1 MSFIQE
7 NILLGLP
14 LILLPVIIHL
24 INRMRHK
31 PRKWAAMQFLF
42 AATRSSTSHSK
53 IKNWL
58 ILAMRILAV
67 LMLLLFLSRP
77 LVGGWMGWAFGGAPD
92 VIMLLVD
99 RSASMESRISGTNKS
114 RREYA
119 IEMVVDAAEKFE
131 DKSHIV
137 LLDSVT
143 RKPQDIATASSIL
156 ELPDTQPSDTA
167 ADIPAMLQS
176 ALDWLIDNQ
185 AGTAEIWIASD
196 LQTTNWMPND
206 SRWKTLIESFNSL
219 KQEVRIRLLAT
230 TQDSPMN
237 ASISVSEL
245 ARTQSNEIGEVR
257 LAVDI
262 KRTKINNDIE
272 PIKQTIN
279 GITTEIE
286 AKVNGQATRWRHRIE
301 VGDQSGGWGKLELSA
316 DGNPQDNI
324 TYYRYSDDH
333 PMEGLVITESK
344 LGSLWQAAASAA
356 SKSSRKTAK
365 LLTPNEFS
373 KSDLRDVTL
382 VIWHAPLPEGDAS
395 NALREFIN
403 EGGRLVFFPNGEANT
418 VRFVG
423 LGWGEKQAAEK
434 DPFKI
439 GRWDEDQGPLA
450 NTDEGLLLPLNQ
462 LTVQQRQQV
471 VGQAAVLAAFN
482 DGQVF
487 LARQTIGQGEVYFCS
502 TLPLLTWS
510 DLGDGLVLVP
520 MLQRLLSAGS
530 SRFQRNFMSETGR
543 VSAGDMQLE
552 WTSVETGL
560 RGNLQTEA
568 GVYQSADRWLVVN
581 RPANENN
588 FERLEDEL
596 VAALFSG
603 LTFRLFQ
610 AQRENTSLQSEIWD
624 KFLILMLI
632 ALLVEAWLIRPKL
645 NLESDKTTPGHL
657 PTNTAS

>member
-42 AATRSSTSHSK
+42 AATQSSTSHSK

-92 VIMLLVD
+92 IIMLLVD

-119 IEMVVDAAEKFE
+119 IEMIVNAAEKFE
-131 DKSHIV
+131 NKSQIV
-137 LLDSVT
+137 LIDSAT
-143 RKPQDIATASSIL
+143 RKPQNIANAASIL
-156 ELPDTQPSDTA
+156 ESPDTQPSDTA

-176 ALDWLIDNQ
+176 ALDWLVDNQ
-185 AGTAEIWIASD
+185 AGIAEIWIASD
-196 LQTTNWMPND
+196 LQATNWLPDD
-206 SRWKTLIESFNSL
+206 SRWESLMESFNSL
-219 KQEVRIRLLAT
+219 KQKVRIRMLAT

-237 ASISVSEL
+237 ASISVSQL
-245 ARTQSNEIGEVR
+245 ARIKSNEIGEVR

-262 KRTKINNDIE
+262 KRTKINNDTE

-279 GITTEIE
+279 GVTTEIE

-301 VGDQSGGWGKLELSA
+301 VDEQSGGWGKLELSP

-324 TYYRYSDDH
+324 TYYRYDDDFS
-333 PMEGLVITESK
+333 MEGLVISESK
-344 LGSLWQAAASAA
+344 LSPLWQAAASTVNISA
-356 SKSSRKTAK
+356 RKPAK
-365 LLTPNEFS
+365 ILAPNEFS
-373 KSDLRDVTL
+373 KSDLRDSTL
-382 VIWHAPLPEGDAS
+382 VIWHAPLPQGDTS
-395 NALREFIN
+395 IALREFIN
-403 EGGRLVFFPNGEANT
+403 EGGRLVFFPTGEATT

-423 LGWGEKQAAEK
+423 LGWGEKQTTEK

-462 LTVQQRQQV
+462 LTVKQRQKI
-471 VGQAAVLAAFN
+471 VGEAAILAAFN
-482 DGQVF
+482 DGQAF

-502 TLPLLTWS
+502 SLPLLTWS
-510 DLGDGLVLVP
+510 NLGDGMVIVP
-520 MLQRLLSAGS
+520 MIQRLLAAGS
-530 SRFQRNFMSETGR
+530 SRFQRNFIIETGR
-543 VSAGDMQLE
+543 ASAGDMQLE
-552 WTSVETGL
+552 WTSAETGQ

-568 GVYQSADRWLVVN
+568 GVYRSGDRWLVVN
-581 RPANENN
+581 RPENENE
-588 FERLEDEL
+588 FKRVEDEK
-596 VAALFSG
+596 VSALFSG

-610 AQRENTSLQSEIWD
+610 AQRDNTSLQSEIWD

-632 ALLVEAWLIRPKL
+632 ALLIEAWLICPKGSF
-645 NLESDKTTPGHL
+645 ESDKKTSGTL
-657 PTNTAS
+657 PNTVS

>member
-7 NILLGLP
+7 NILFGLP

-42 AATRSSTSHSK
+42 AATQSSTSHSK

-92 VIMLLVD
+92 IIMLLVD

-119 IEMVVDAAEKFE
+119 IEMIVNAAEKFE
-131 DKSHIV
+131 NKSQIV
-137 LLDSVT
+137 LIDSAT
-143 RKPQDIATASSIL
+143 RKPQNIANAASIL
-156 ELPDTQPSDTA
+156 ESPDTQPSDTA

-176 ALDWLIDNQ
+176 ALDWLVDNQ
-185 AGTAEIWIASD
+185 AGIAEIWIASD
-196 LQTTNWMPND
+196 LQATNWLPDD
-206 SRWKTLIESFNSL
+206 SRWESLMESFNSL
-219 KQEVRIRLLAT
+219 KQKVRIRMLAT

-237 ASISVSEL
+237 ASISVSQL
-245 ARTQSNEIGEVR
+245 ARIKSNEIGEVR

-262 KRTKINNDIE
+262 KRTKINNDTE

-279 GITTEIE
+279 GVTTEIE

-301 VGDQSGGWGKLELSA
+301 VDEQSGGWGKLELSP

-324 TYYRYSDDH
+324 TYYRYDDDFS
-333 PMEGLVITESK
+333 MEGLVISESK
-344 LGSLWQAAASAA
+344 LSPLWQAAASTVNISA
-356 SKSSRKTAK
+356 RKPAK
-365 LLTPNEFS
+365 ILAPNEFS
-373 KSDLRDVTL
+373 KSDLRDSTL
-382 VIWHAPLPEGDAS
+382 VIWHAPLPQGDTS
-395 NALREFIN
+395 IALREFIN
-403 EGGRLVFFPNGEANT
+403 EGGRLVFFPTGEAT
-418 VRFVG
+418 AVRFVG
-423 LGWGEKQAAEK
+423 LGWGEKQTTEK

-462 LTVQQRQQV
+462 LTVKQRQKI
-471 VGQAAVLAAFN
+471 VGEAAILAAFN
-482 DGQVF
+482 DGQAF

-502 TLPLLTWS
+502 SLPLLTWS
-510 DLGDGLVLVP
+510 NLGDGMVIVP
-520 MLQRLLSAGS
+520 MIQRLLAAGS
-530 SRFQRNFMSETGR
+530 SRFQRNFIIETGR
-543 VSAGDMQLE
+543 ASAGDMQLE
-552 WTSVETGL
+552 WTSAETGQ

-568 GVYQSADRWLVVN
+568 GVYRSGDRWLVVN
-581 RPANENN
+581 RPENENE
-588 FERLEDEL
+588 FKRVEDEK
-596 VAALFSG
+596 VSALFSG

-610 AQRENTSLQSEIWD
+610 AQRDNTSLQSEIWD

-632 ALLVEAWLIRPKL
+632 ALLIEAWLICPKGSF
-645 NLESDKTTPGHL
+645 ESDKKTSGTL
-657 PTNTAS
+657 PNTVS

>member
-7 NILLGLP
+7 NILFGLP

-42 AATRSSTSHSK
+42 AATQSSTSHSK

-92 VIMLLVD
+92 IIMLLVD

-119 IEMVVDAAEKFE
+119 IEMIVNAAEKFE
-131 DKSHIV
+131 NKSQIV
-137 LLDSVT
+137 LIDSAT
-143 RKPQDIATASSIL
+143 RKPQNIANAASIL
-156 ELPDTQPSDTA
+156 ESPDTQPSDTA

-176 ALDWLIDNQ
+176 ALDWLVDNQ
-185 AGTAEIWIASD
+185 AGIAEIWIASD
-196 LQTTNWMPND
+196 LQATNWLPDD
-206 SRWKTLIESFNSL
+206 SRWESLMESFNSL
-219 KQEVRIRLLAT
+219 KQKVRIRMLAT

-237 ASISVSEL
+237 ASISVSQL
-245 ARTQSNEIGEVR
+245 ARIKSNEIGEVR

-262 KRTKINNDIE
+262 KRTKINNDTE

-279 GITTEIE
+279 GVTTEIE

-301 VGDQSGGWGKLELSA
+301 VDEQSGGWGKLELSP

-324 TYYRYSDDH
+324 TYYRYDDDFS
-333 PMEGLVITESK
+333 MEGLVISESK
-344 LGSLWQAAASAA
+344 LSPLWQAAASTVNISA
-356 SKSSRKTAK
+356 RKPAK
-365 LLTPNEFS
+365 ILAPNEFS
-373 KSDLRDVTL
+373 KSDLRDSTL
-382 VIWHAPLPEGDAS
+382 VIWHAPLPQGDTS
-395 NALREFIN
+395 IALREFIN
-403 EGGRLVFFPNGEANT
+403 EGGRLVFFPTGEATT

-423 LGWGEKQAAEK
+423 LGWGEKQTTEK

-462 LTVQQRQQV
+462 LTVKQRQKI
-471 VGQAAVLAAFN
+471 VGEAAILAAFN
-482 DGQVF
+482 DGQAF

-502 TLPLLTWS
+502 SLPLLTWS
-510 DLGDGLVLVP
+510 NLGDGMVIVP
-520 MLQRLLSAGS
+520 MIQRLLAAGS
-530 SRFQRNFMSETGR
+530 SRFQRNFIIETGR
-543 VSAGDMQLE
+543 ASAGDMQLE
-552 WTSVETGL
+552 WTSAETGQ

-568 GVYQSADRWLVVN
+568 GVYRSGDRWLVVN
-581 RPANENN
+581 RPENENE
-588 FERLEDEL
+588 FKRVEDEK
-596 VAALFSG
+596 VSALFSG

-610 AQRENTSLQSEIWD
+610 AQRDNTSLQSEIWD

-632 ALLVEAWLIRPKL
+632 ALLIEAWLICPKGSF
-645 NLESDKTTPGHL
+645 ESDKKTSGTL
-657 PTNTAS
+657 PNTVS

>member
-7 NILLGLP
+7 NILFGLP

-42 AATRSSTSHSK
+42 AATQSSTSHSK

-92 VIMLLVD
+92 IIMLLVD

-119 IEMVVDAAEKFE
+119 IEMIVNAAEKFE
-131 DKSHIV
+131 NKSQIV
-137 LLDSVT
+137 LIDSAT
-143 RKPQDIATASSIL
+143 RKPQNIANAASIL

-176 ALDWLIDNQ
+176 ALDWLVDNQ
-185 AGTAEIWIASD
+185 AGIAEIWIASD
-196 LQTTNWMPND
+196 LQATNWLPDD
-206 SRWKTLIESFNSL
+206 SRWESLMESFNSL
-219 KQEVRIRLLAT
+219 KQKVRIRMLAT

-237 ASISVSEL
+237 ASISVSQL
-245 ARTQSNEIGEVR
+245 ARIKSNEIGEVR

-262 KRTKINNDIE
+262 KRTKINNDTE

-279 GITTEIE
+279 GVTTEIE

-301 VGDQSGGWGKLELSA
+301 VDEQSGGWGKLELSP

-324 TYYRYSDDH
+324 TYYRYDDDFS
-333 PMEGLVITESK
+333 MEGLVISESK
-344 LGSLWQAAASAA
+344 LSPLWQAAASTVNISA
-356 SKSSRKTAK
+356 RKPAK
-365 LLTPNEFS
+365 ILAPNEFS
-373 KSDLRDVTL
+373 KSDLRDSTL
-382 VIWHAPLPEGDAS
+382 VIWHAPLPQSDTS
-395 NALREFIN
+395 IALREFIN
-403 EGGRLVFFPNGEANT
+403 EGGRLVFFPTGEATT

-423 LGWGEKQAAEK
+423 LGWGEKQTTEK

-462 LTVQQRQQV
+462 LTVKQRQKI
-471 VGQAAVLAAFN
+471 VGEAAILAAFN
-482 DGQVF
+482 DGQAF

-502 TLPLLTWS
+502 SLPLLTWS
-510 DLGDGLVLVP
+510 NLGDGMVIVP
-520 MLQRLLSAGS
+520 MIQRLLAAGS
-530 SRFQRNFMSETGR
+530 SRFQRNFIIETGR
-543 VSAGDMQLE
+543 ASAGDMQLE
-552 WTSVETGL
+552 WTSAETGQ

-568 GVYQSADRWLVVN
+568 GVYRSGDRWLVVN
-581 RPANENN
+581 RPENENE
-588 FERLEDEL
+588 FKRVEDEK
-596 VAALFSG
+596 VSALFSG

-610 AQRENTSLQSEIWD
+610 AQRDNTSLQSEIWD

-632 ALLVEAWLIRPKL
+632 ALLIEAWLICPKGSF
-645 NLESDKTTPGHL
+645 ESDKKTSGTL
-657 PTNTAS
+657 PNTVS

>member
-42 AATRSSTSHSK
+42 AATQSSTSHSK

-92 VIMLLVD
+92 IIMLLVD

-119 IEMVVDAAEKFE
+119 IEMIVNAAEKFE
-131 DKSHIV
+131 NKSQIV
-137 LLDSVT
+137 LIDSAT
-143 RKPQDIATASSIL
+143 RKPQNIANAASIL

-176 ALDWLIDNQ
+176 ALDWLVDNQ
-185 AGTAEIWIASD
+185 AGIAEIWIASD
-196 LQTTNWMPND
+196 LQATNWLPDD
-206 SRWKTLIESFNSL
+206 SRWESLMESFNSL
-219 KQEVRIRLLAT
+219 KQKVRIRMLAT

-237 ASISVSEL
+237 ASISVSQL
-245 ARTQSNEIGEVR
+245 ARIKSNEIGEVR

-262 KRTKINNDIE
+262 KRTKINNDTE

-279 GITTEIE
+279 GVTTEIE

-301 VGDQSGGWGKLELSA
+301 VDEQSGGWGKLELSP

-324 TYYRYSDDH
+324 TYYRYDDDFS
-333 PMEGLVITESK
+333 MEGLVISESK
-344 LGSLWQAAASAA
+344 LSPLWQAAASTVNISA
-356 SKSSRKTAK
+356 RKPAK
-365 LLTPNEFS
+365 ILAPNEFS
-373 KSDLRDVTL
+373 KSDLRDSTL
-382 VIWHAPLPEGDAS
+382 VIWHAPLPQGDTS
-395 NALREFIN
+395 IALREFIN
-403 EGGRLVFFPNGEANT
+403 EGGRLVFFPTGEATT

-423 LGWGEKQAAEK
+423 LGWGEKQTTEK

-462 LTVQQRQQV
+462 LTVKQRQKI
-471 VGQAAVLAAFN
+471 VGEAAILAAFN
-482 DGQVF
+482 DGQAF

-502 TLPLLTWS
+502 SLPLLTWS
-510 DLGDGLVLVP
+510 NLGDGMVIVP
-520 MLQRLLSAGS
+520 MIQRLLAAGS
-530 SRFQRNFMSETGR
+530 SRFQRNFIIETGR
-543 VSAGDMQLE
+543 ASAGDMQLE
-552 WTSVETGL
+552 WTSAETGQ

-568 GVYQSADRWLVVN
+568 GVYRSGDRWLVVN
-581 RPANENN
+581 RPENENE
-588 FERLEDEL
+588 FKRVEDEK
-596 VAALFSG
+596 VSALFSG

-610 AQRENTSLQSEIWD
+610 AQRDNTSLQSEIWD

-632 ALLVEAWLIRPKL
+632 ALLIEAWLICPKGSF
-645 NLESDKTTPGHL
+645 ESDKKTSGTL
-657 PTNTAS
+657 PNTVS

>member
-7 NILLGLP
+7 NILFGLP

-42 AATRSSTSHSK
+42 AATQSSTSHSK

-92 VIMLLVD
+92 IIMLLVD

-119 IEMVVDAAEKFE
+119 IEMIVNAAEKFE
-131 DKSHIV
+131 NKSQIV
-137 LLDSVT
+137 LIDSAT
-143 RKPQDIATASSIL
+143 RKPQNIANAASIL

-176 ALDWLIDNQ
+176 ALDWLVDNQ
-185 AGTAEIWIASD
+185 AGIAEIWIASD
-196 LQTTNWMPND
+196 LQATNWLPDD
-206 SRWKTLIESFNSL
+206 SRWEPLMESFNSL
-219 KQEVRIRLLAT
+219 KQKVRIRMLAT

-237 ASISVSEL
+237 ASISVSQL
-245 ARTQSNEIGEVR
+245 ARIKSNEIGEVR

-262 KRTKINNDIE
+262 KRTKINNDTE

-279 GITTEIE
+279 GVTTEIE

-301 VGDQSGGWGKLELSA
+301 VDEQSGGWGKLELSP

-324 TYYRYSDDH
+324 TYYRYDDDFS
-333 PMEGLVITESK
+333 MEGLVISESK
-344 LGSLWQAAASAA
+344 LSPLWQAAASTVNISA
-356 SKSSRKTAK
+356 RKPAK
-365 LLTPNEFS
+365 ILAPNEFS
-373 KSDLRDVTL
+373 KSDLRDSTL
-382 VIWHAPLPEGDAS
+382 VIWHAPLPQGDTS
-395 NALREFIN
+395 IALREFIN
-403 EGGRLVFFPNGEANT
+403 EGGRLVFFPTGEATT

-423 LGWGEKQAAEK
+423 LGWGEKQTTEK

-462 LTVQQRQQV
+462 LTVKQRQKI
-471 VGQAAVLAAFN
+471 VGEAAILAAFN
-482 DGQVF
+482 DGQAF

-502 TLPLLTWS
+502 SLPLLTWS
-510 DLGDGLVLVP
+510 NLGDGMVIVP
-520 MLQRLLSAGS
+520 MIQRLLAAGS
-530 SRFQRNFMSETGR
+530 SRFQRNFIIETGR
-543 VSAGDMQLE
+543 ASAGDMQLE
-552 WTSVETGL
+552 WTSAETGQ

-568 GVYQSADRWLVVN
+568 GVYRSGDRWLVVN
-581 RPANENN
+581 RPENENE
-588 FERLEDEL
+588 FKRVEDEK
-596 VAALFSG
+596 VSALFSG

-610 AQRENTSLQSEIWD
+610 AQRDNTSLQSEIWD

-632 ALLVEAWLIRPKL
+632 ALLIEAWLICPKGSFK
-645 NLESDKTTPGHL
+645 SDKKTSGTL
-657 PTNTAS
+657 PNTVS

>member
-7 NILLGLP
+7 NILFGLP

-42 AATRSSTSHSK
+42 AATQSSTSHSK

-77 LVGGWMGWAFGGAPD
+77 LVGGWMGWAFGRAPD
-92 VIMLLVD
+92 IIMLLVD

-119 IEMVVDAAEKFE
+119 IEMIVNAAEKFE
-131 DKSHIV
+131 NKSQIV
-137 LLDSVT
+137 LIDSAT
-143 RKPQDIATASSIL
+143 RKPQNIANAASIL

-176 ALDWLIDNQ
+176 ALDWLVDNQ
-185 AGTAEIWIASD
+185 AGIAEIWIASD
-196 LQTTNWMPND
+196 LQATNWLPDD
-206 SRWKTLIESFNSL
+206 SRWESLMESFNSL
-219 KQEVRIRLLAT
+219 KQKVRIRMLAT

-237 ASISVSEL
+237 ASISVSQL
-245 ARTQSNEIGEVR
+245 ARIKSNEIGEVR

-262 KRTKINNDIE
+262 KRTKINNDTE

-279 GITTEIE
+279 GVTTEIE

-301 VGDQSGGWGKLELSA
+301 VDEQSGGWGKLELSP

-324 TYYRYSDDH
+324 TYYRYDDDFS
-333 PMEGLVITESK
+333 MEGLVISESK
-344 LGSLWQAAASAA
+344 LSPLWQAAASTVNISA
-356 SKSSRKTAK
+356 RKPAK
-365 LLTPNEFS
+365 ILAPNEFS
-373 KSDLRDVTL
+373 KSDLRDSTL
-382 VIWHAPLPEGDAS
+382 VIWHAPLPQGDTS
-395 NALREFIN
+395 IALREFIN
-403 EGGRLVFFPNGEANT
+403 EGGRLVFFPTGEATT

-423 LGWGEKQAAEK
+423 LGWGEKQTTEK

-462 LTVQQRQQV
+462 LTVKQRQKI
-471 VGQAAVLAAFN
+471 VGEAAILAAFN
-482 DGQVF
+482 DGQAF

-502 TLPLLTWS
+502 SLPLLTWS
-510 DLGDGLVLVP
+510 NLGDGMVIVP
-520 MLQRLLSAGS
+520 MIQRLLAAGS
-530 SRFQRNFMSETGR
+530 SRFQRNFIIETGR
-543 VSAGDMQLE
+543 ASAGDMQLE
-552 WTSVETGL
+552 WTSAETGQ

-568 GVYQSADRWLVVN
+568 GVYRSGDRWLVVN
-581 RPANENN
+581 RPETENE
-588 FERLEDEL
+588 FKRVEDEK
-596 VAALFSG
+596 VSALFSG

-610 AQRENTSLQSEIWD
+610 AQRDNTSLQSEIWD

-632 ALLVEAWLIRPKL
+632 ALLIEAWLICPKGSF
-645 NLESDKTTPGHL
+645 ESDKKTSGTL
-657 PTNTAS
+657 PNTVS

>member
-7 NILLGLP
+7 NILFGLP

-42 AATRSSTSHSK
+42 AATQSSTSHSK

-92 VIMLLVD
+92 IIMLLVD

-119 IEMVVDAAEKFE
+119 IEMIVNAAEKFE
-131 DKSHIV
+131 NKSQIV
-137 LLDSVT
+137 LIDSAT
-143 RKPQDIATASSIL
+143 RKPQNIANAASIL

-176 ALDWLIDNQ
+176 ALDWLVDNQ
-185 AGTAEIWIASD
+185 AGIAEIWIASD
-196 LQTTNWMPND
+196 LQASNWLPDD
-206 SRWKTLIESFNSL
+206 SRWESLMESFNSL
-219 KQEVRIRLLAT
+219 KQKVRIRMLAT

-237 ASISVSEL
+237 ASISVSQL
-245 ARTQSNEIGEVR
+245 ARIKSNEIGEVR

-262 KRTKINNDIE
+262 KRTKINNDTE

-279 GITTEIE
+279 GVTTEIE

-301 VGDQSGGWGKLELSA
+301 VDEQSGGWGKLELSP

-324 TYYRYSDDH
+324 TYYRYDDDFS
-333 PMEGLVITESK
+333 MEGLVISESK
-344 LGSLWQAAASAA
+344 LSPLWQAAASTVNISA
-356 SKSSRKTAK
+356 RKPAK
-365 LLTPNEFS
+365 ILAPNEFS
-373 KSDLRDVTL
+373 KSDLRDSTL
-382 VIWHAPLPEGDAS
+382 VIWHAPLPQGDTS
-395 NALREFIN
+395 IALREFIN
-403 EGGRLVFFPNGEANT
+403 EGGRLVFFPTGEATT

-423 LGWGEKQAAEK
+423 LGWGEKQTTEK

-462 LTVQQRQQV
+462 LTVKQRQKI
-471 VGQAAVLAAFN
+471 VGEAAILAAFN
-482 DGQVF
+482 DGQAF

-502 TLPLLTWS
+502 SLPLLTWS
-510 DLGDGLVLVP
+510 NLGDGMVIVP
-520 MLQRLLSAGS
+520 MIQRLLAAGS
-530 SRFQRNFMSETGR
+530 SRFQRNFIIETGR
-543 VSAGDMQLE
+543 ASAGDMQLE
-552 WTSVETGL
+552 WTSAETGQ

-568 GVYQSADRWLVVN
+568 GVYRSGDRWLVVN
-581 RPANENN
+581 RPENENE
-588 FERLEDEL
+588 FKRVEDEK
-596 VAALFSG
+596 VSALFSG

-610 AQRENTSLQSEIWD
+610 AQRDNTSLQSEIWD

-632 ALLVEAWLIRPKL
+632 ALLIEAWLICPKGSF
-645 NLESDKTTPGHL
+645 ESDKKTSGTL
-657 PTNTAS
+657 PNTVS

>member
-42 AATRSSTSHSK
+42 AATQSSTSHSK

-92 VIMLLVD
+92 IIMLLVD

-119 IEMVVDAAEKFE
+119 IEMIVNAAEKFE
-131 DKSHIV
+131 NKSQIV
-137 LLDSVT
+137 LIDSAT
-143 RKPQDIATASSIL
+143 RKPQNIANAASIL

-176 ALDWLIDNQ
+176 ALDWLVDNQ
-185 AGTAEIWIASD
+185 AGIAEIWIASD
-196 LQTTNWMPND
+196 LQATNWLPDD
-206 SRWKTLIESFNSL
+206 SRWESLMESFNSL
-219 KQEVRIRLLAT
+219 KQKVRIRMLAT

-237 ASISVSEL
+237 ASISVSQL
-245 ARTQSNEIGEVR
+245 ARIKSNEIGEVR

-262 KRTKINNDIE
+262 KRTKINNDTE

-279 GITTEIE
+279 GVTTEIE

-301 VGDQSGGWGKLELSA
+301 VDEQSGGWGKLELSP

-324 TYYRYSDDH
+324 TYYRYDDDFS
-333 PMEGLVITESK
+333 MEGLVISESK
-344 LGSLWQAAASAA
+344 LSPLWQAAASTVNISA
-356 SKSSRKTAK
+356 RKPAK
-365 LLTPNEFS
+365 ILAPNEFS
-373 KSDLRDVTL
+373 KSDLRDSTL
-382 VIWHAPLPEGDAS
+382 VIWHAPLPQGDTS
-395 NALREFIN
+395 IALREFIN
-403 EGGRLVFFPNGEANT
+403 EGGRLVFFPTGEATT

-423 LGWGEKQAAEK
+423 LGWGEKQTTEK

-462 LTVQQRQQV
+462 LTVKQRQKI
-471 VGQAAVLAAFN
+471 VGEAAILAAFN
-482 DGQVF
+482 DGQAF

-502 TLPLLTWS
+502 SLPLLTWS
-510 DLGDGLVLVP
+510 NLGDGMVIVP
-520 MLQRLLSAGS
+520 MIQRLLAAGS
-530 SRFQRNFMSETGR
+530 SRFQRNFIIETGR
-543 VSAGDMQLE
+543 ASAGDMQLE
-552 WTSVETGL
+552 WTSAETGQ

-568 GVYQSADRWLVVN
+568 GVYRSGDRWLVVN
-581 RPANENN
+581 RPEKENE
-588 FERLEDEL
+588 FKRVEDEK
-596 VAALFSG
+596 VSALFSG

-610 AQRENTSLQSEIWD
+610 AQRDNTSLQSEIWD

-632 ALLVEAWLIRPKL
+632 ALLIEAWLICPKGSF
-645 NLESDKTTPGHL
+645 ESDKKTSGTL
-657 PTNTAS
+657 PNTVS

>member
-7 NILLGLP
+7 NILFGLP

-42 AATRSSTSHSK
+42 AATQSSTSHSK

-92 VIMLLVD
+92 IIMLLVD

-119 IEMVVDAAEKFE
+119 IEMIVNAAEKFE
-131 DKSHIV
+131 NKSKIV
-137 LLDSVT
+137 LIDSAT
-143 RKPQDIATASSIL
+143 RKPQNIANAASIL

-176 ALDWLIDNQ
+176 ALDWLVDNQ
-185 AGTAEIWIASD
+185 AGIAEIWIASD
-196 LQTTNWMPND
+196 LQATNWLPDD
-206 SRWKTLIESFNSL
+206 SRWESLMESFNSL
-219 KQEVRIRLLAT
+219 KQKVRIRMLAT

-237 ASISVSEL
+237 ASISVSQL
-245 ARTQSNEIGEVR
+245 ARIKSNEIGEVR

-262 KRTKINNDIE
+262 KRTKINNDTE

-279 GITTEIE
+279 GVTTEIE

-301 VGDQSGGWGKLELSA
+301 VDEQSGGWGKLELSP

-324 TYYRYSDDH
+324 TYYRYDDDFS
-333 PMEGLVITESK
+333 MEGLVISESK
-344 LGSLWQAAASAA
+344 LSPLWQAAASTVNISA
-356 SKSSRKTAK
+356 RKPAK
-365 LLTPNEFS
+365 ILAPNEFS
-373 KSDLRDVTL
+373 KSDLRDSTL
-382 VIWHAPLPEGDAS
+382 VIWHAPLPQGDTS
-395 NALREFIN
+395 IALREFVN
-403 EGGRLVFFPNGEANT
+403 EGGRLVFFPTGEATT

-423 LGWGEKQAAEK
+423 LGWGEKQTTEK

-462 LTVQQRQQV
+462 LTVKQRQKI
-471 VGQAAVLAAFN
+471 VGEAAILAAFN
-482 DGQVF
+482 DGQAF

-502 TLPLLTWS
+502 SLPLLTWS
-510 DLGDGLVLVP
+510 NLGDGMVIVP
-520 MLQRLLSAGS
+520 IIQRLLAAGS
-530 SRFQRNFMSETGR
+530 TRFQRNFIIETGR
-543 VSAGDMQLE
+543 ASAGDMQLE
-552 WTSVETGL
+552 WTSAETGQ

-568 GVYQSADRWLVVN
+568 GVYRSGDRWLVVN
-581 RPANENN
+581 RPENENE
-588 FERLEDEL
+588 FKRVEDEK
-596 VAALFSG
+596 VSALFSG

-610 AQRENTSLQSEIWD
+610 AQRDNTSLQSEIWD

-632 ALLVEAWLIRPKL
+632 ALLIEAWLICPKGSF
-645 NLESDKTTPGHL
+645 ESDKKTSGTL
-657 PTNTAS
+657 PNTVS

>member
-7 NILLGLP
+7 NILFGLP

-42 AATRSSTSHSK
+42 AATQSSTSHSK

-92 VIMLLVD
+92 IIMLLVD

-119 IEMVVDAAEKFE
+119 IEMIVNAAEKFE
-131 DKSHIV
+131 NKSQIV
-137 LLDSVT
+137 LIDSAT
-143 RKPQDIATASSIL
+143 RKPQNIANAASIL

-176 ALDWLIDNQ
+176 ALDWLVDNQ
-185 AGTAEIWIASD
+185 AGIAEIWIASD
-196 LQTTNWMPND
+196 LQATNWLPDD
-206 SRWKTLIESFNSL
+206 SRWESLMESFNSL
-219 KQEVRIRLLAT
+219 KQKVRIRMLAT

-237 ASISVSEL
+237 ASISVSQL
-245 ARTQSNEIGEVR
+245 ARIKSNEIGEVR

-262 KRTKINNDIE
+262 KRTKINNDTE

-279 GITTEIE
+279 GVTTEIE

-301 VGDQSGGWGKLELSA
+301 VDEQSGGWGKLELSP

-324 TYYRYSDDH
+324 TYYRYDDDFS
-333 PMEGLVITESK
+333 MEGLVISESK
-344 LGSLWQAAASAA
+344 LSPLWQAAASTVNISA
-356 SKSSRKTAK
+356 RKPAK
-365 LLTPNEFS
+365 ILAPNEFS
-373 KSDLRDVTL
+373 KSDLRDSTL
-382 VIWHAPLPEGDAS
+382 VIWHAPLPQGDTS
-395 NALREFIN
+395 IALREFIN
-403 EGGRLVFFPNGEANT
+403 EGGRLVFFPTGEATT

-423 LGWGEKQAAEK
+423 LGWGEKQATEK

-462 LTVQQRQQV
+462 LTVKQRQKI
-471 VGQAAVLAAFN
+471 VGEAAILAAFN
-482 DGQVF
+482 DGQAF

-502 TLPLLTWS
+502 SLPLLTWS
-510 DLGDGLVLVP
+510 NLGDGMVIVP
-520 MLQRLLSAGS
+520 MIQRLLAAGS
-530 SRFQRNFMSETGR
+530 SRFQRNFIIETGR
-543 VSAGDMQLE
+543 ASAGDMQLE
-552 WTSVETGL
+552 WTSAETGQ

-568 GVYQSADRWLVVN
+568 GVYRSGDRWLVVN
-581 RPANENN
+581 RPENENE
-588 FERLEDEL
+588 FKRVEDEK
-596 VAALFSG
+596 VSALFSG

-610 AQRENTSLQSEIWD
+610 AQRDNTSLQSEIWD

-632 ALLVEAWLIRPKL
+632 ALLIEAWLICPKGSF
-645 NLESDKTTPGHL
+645 ESDKKTSGTL
-657 PTNTAS
+657 PNTVS

>member
-7 NILLGLP
+7 NILFGLP

-42 AATRSSTSHSK
+42 AATQSSTSHSK

-92 VIMLLVD
+92 IIMLLVD

-119 IEMVVDAAEKFE
+119 IEMIVNAAEKFE
-131 DKSHIV
+131 NKSQIV
-137 LLDSVT
+137 LIDSAT
-143 RKPQDIATASSIL
+143 RKPQNIANAASIL

-176 ALDWLIDNQ
+176 ALDWLVDNQ
-185 AGTAEIWIASD
+185 AGIAEIWIASD
-196 LQTTNWMPND
+196 LQATNWLPDD
-206 SRWKTLIESFNSL
+206 SRWESLMESFNSL
-219 KQEVRIRLLAT
+219 KQKVRIRMLAT

-237 ASISVSEL
+237 ASISVSQL
-245 ARTQSNEIGEVR
+245 ARIKSNEIGEVR

-262 KRTKINNDIE
+262 KRTKINNDTE

-279 GITTEIE
+279 GVTTEIE

-301 VGDQSGGWGKLELSA
+301 VDEQSGGWGKLELSP

-324 TYYRYSDDH
+324 TYYRYDDDFS
-333 PMEGLVITESK
+333 MEGLVISESK
-344 LGSLWQAAASAA
+344 LSPLWQAAASTVNISA
-356 SKSSRKTAK
+356 RKPGK
-365 LLTPNEFS
+365 ILTPNEFS
-373 KSDLRDVTL
+373 KSDLRDSTL
-382 VIWHAPLPEGDAS
+382 VIWHAPLPQGDTS
-395 NALREFIN
+395 IALREFIN
-403 EGGRLVFFPNGEANT
+403 EGGRLVFFPTGEAT
-418 VRFVG
+418 AVRFVG
-423 LGWGEKQAAEK
+423 LGWGEKQTTEK

-462 LTVQQRQQV
+462 LTVKQRQKI
-471 VGQAAVLAAFN
+471 VGEAAILAAFN
-482 DGQVF
+482 DGQAF

-502 TLPLLTWS
+502 ILPLLTWS
-510 DLGDGLVLVP
+510 NLGDGMVIVP
-520 MLQRLLSAGS
+520 MIQRLLAAGS
-530 SRFQRNFMSETGR
+530 SRFQRNFIIETGR
-543 VSAGDMQLE
+543 ASAGDMQLE
-552 WTSVETGL
+552 WTSAETGQ

-568 GVYQSADRWLVVN
+568 GVYRSGDRWLVVN
-581 RPANENN
+581 RPENENE
-588 FERLEDEL
+588 FKRVEDEK
-596 VAALFSG
+596 VSALFSG

-610 AQRENTSLQSEIWD
+610 AQRDNTSLQSEIWD

-632 ALLVEAWLIRPKL
+632 ALLIEAWLICPKGSFK
-645 NLESDKTTPGHL
+645 SDKKTSGTL
-657 PTNTAS
+657 PNTVS

>member
-7 NILLGLP
+7 NILFGLP

-42 AATRSSTSHSK
+42 AATQSSTSHSK

-92 VIMLLVD
+92 IIMLLID

-119 IEMVVDAAEKFE
+119 IEMIVNAAEKFE
-131 DKSHIV
+131 NKSQIV
-137 LLDSVT
+137 LIDSAT
-143 RKPQDIATASSIL
+143 RKPQNIANAASIL
-156 ELPDTQPSDTA
+156 ESPDTQPSDTA

-176 ALDWLIDNQ
+176 ALDWLVDNQ
-185 AGTAEIWIASD
+185 AGIAEIWIASD
-196 LQTTNWMPND
+196 LQATNWLPDD
-206 SRWKTLIESFNSL
+206 SRWESLMESFNSL
-219 KQEVRIRLLAT
+219 KQKVRIRMLAT

-237 ASISVSEL
+237 ASISVSQL
-245 ARTQSNEIGEVR
+245 ARIKSNEIGEVR

-262 KRTKINNDIE
+262 KRTKINNDTE

-279 GITTEIE
+279 GVTTEIE

-301 VGDQSGGWGKLELSA
+301 VDEQSGGWGKLELSP

-324 TYYRYSDDH
+324 TYYRYDDDFS
-333 PMEGLVITESK
+333 MEGLVISESK
-344 LGSLWQAAASAA
+344 LSPLWQAAASTVNISA
-356 SKSSRKTAK
+356 RKPAK
-365 LLTPNEFS
+365 ILAPNEFS
-373 KSDLRDVTL
+373 KSDLRDSTL
-382 VIWHAPLPEGDAS
+382 VIWHAPLPQGDTS
-395 NALREFIN
+395 IALREFIN
-403 EGGRLVFFPNGEANT
+403 EGGRLVFFPTGEATT

-423 LGWGEKQAAEK
+423 LGWGEKQTTEK

-462 LTVQQRQQV
+462 LTVKQRQKI
-471 VGQAAVLAAFN
+471 VGEAAILAAFN
-482 DGQVF
+482 DGQAF

-502 TLPLLTWS
+502 SLPLLTWS
-510 DLGDGLVLVP
+510 NLGDGMVIVP
-520 MLQRLLSAGS
+520 MIQRLLAAGS
-530 SRFQRNFMSETGR
+530 TRFQRNFIIETGR
-543 VSAGDMQLE
+543 ASAGDMQLE
-552 WTSVETGL
+552 WTSAETGQ

-568 GVYQSADRWLVVN
+568 GVYRSGDRWLVVN
-581 RPANENN
+581 RPENENE
-588 FERLEDEL
+588 FKRVEDEK
-596 VAALFSG
+596 VSALFSG

-610 AQRENTSLQSEIWD
+610 AQRDNTSLQSEIWD

-632 ALLVEAWLIRPKL
+632 ALLIEAWLICPKGSF
-645 NLESDKTTPGHL
+645 ESDKKTSGTL
-657 PTNTAS
+657 PNTVS

>member
-7 NILLGLP
+7 NILFGLP

-42 AATRSSTSHSK
+42 AATQSSTSHSK

-92 VIMLLVD
+92 IIMLLID

-119 IEMVVDAAEKFE
+119 IEMIVNAAEKFE
-131 DKSHIV
+131 NKSQIV
-137 LLDSVT
+137 LIDSAT
-143 RKPQDIATASSIL
+143 RKPQNIANAASIL
-156 ELPDTQPSDTA
+156 ESPDTQPSDTA

-176 ALDWLIDNQ
+176 TLDWLVDNQ
-185 AGTAEIWIASD
+185 AGIAEIWIASD
-196 LQTTNWMPND
+196 LQATNWLPDD
-206 SRWKTLIESFNSL
+206 SRWESLMESFNSL
-219 KQEVRIRLLAT
+219 KQKVRIRMLAT

-237 ASISVSEL
+237 ASISVSQL
-245 ARTQSNEIGEVR
+245 ARIKSNEIGEVR
-257 LAVDI
+257 LAIDI
-262 KRTKINNDIE
+262 KRTKINNDTE

-279 GITTEIE
+279 GVTTEIE

-301 VGDQSGGWGKLELSA
+301 VDEQSGGWGKLELSP

-324 TYYRYSDDH
+324 TYYRYDDDFS
-333 PMEGLVITESK
+333 MEGLVISESK
-344 LGSLWQAAASAA
+344 LSPLWQAAASTVNISA
-356 SKSSRKTAK
+356 RKPAK
-365 LLTPNEFS
+365 ILAPNEFS
-373 KSDLRDVTL
+373 KSDLRDSTL
-382 VIWHAPLPEGDAS
+382 VIWHAPLPQGDTS
-395 NALREFIN
+395 IALREFIN
-403 EGGRLVFFPNGEANT
+403 EGGRLVFFPTGEATT

-423 LGWGEKQAAEK
+423 LGWGEKQTTEK

-462 LTVQQRQQV
+462 LTVKQRQKI
-471 VGQAAVLAAFN
+471 VGEAAILAAFN
-482 DGQVF
+482 DGQAF

-502 TLPLLTWS
+502 SLPLLTWS
-510 DLGDGLVLVP
+510 NLGDGMVIVP
-520 MLQRLLSAGS
+520 MIQRLLAAGS
-530 SRFQRNFMSETGR
+530 SRFQRNFIIETGR
-543 VSAGDMQLE
+543 ASAGDMQLE
-552 WTSVETGL
+552 WTSAETGQ

-568 GVYQSADRWLVVN
+568 GVYRSGDRWLVVN
-581 RPANENN
+581 RPENENE
-588 FERLEDEL
+588 FKRVEDEK
-596 VAALFSG
+596 VSALFSG

-610 AQRENTSLQSEIWD
+610 AQRDNTSLQSEIWD

-632 ALLVEAWLIRPKL
+632 ALLIEAWLICPKGSF
-645 NLESDKTTPGHL
+645 ESDKKTSGTL
-657 PTNTAS
+657 PNTVS

>member
-7 NILLGLP
+7 NILFGLP

-42 AATRSSTSHSK
+42 AATQSSTSHSK

-92 VIMLLVD
+92 IIMLLVD

-119 IEMVVDAAEKFE
+119 IEMIVNAAEKFE
-131 DKSHIV
+131 NKSQIV
-137 LLDSVT
+137 LIDSAT
-143 RKPQDIATASSIL
+143 RKPQNIANAASIL

-176 ALDWLIDNQ
+176 ALDWLVDNQ
-185 AGTAEIWIASD
+185 AGIAEIWIASD
-196 LQTTNWMPND
+196 LQATNWLPDD
-206 SRWKTLIESFNSL
+206 SRWESLMESFNSL
-219 KQEVRIRLLAT
+219 KQKVRIRMLAT

-237 ASISVSEL
+237 ASISVSQL
-245 ARTQSNEIGEVR
+245 ARIKSNEIGEVR

-262 KRTKINNDIE
+262 KRTKINNDTE

-279 GITTEIE
+279 GVTTEIE

-301 VGDQSGGWGKLELSA
+301 VDEQSGGWGKLELSP

-324 TYYRYSDDH
+324 TYYRYDDDFS
-333 PMEGLVITESK
+333 MEGLVISESK
-344 LGSLWQAAASAA
+344 LSPLWQAAASTVNISA
-356 SKSSRKTAK
+356 RKPAK
-365 LLTPNEFS
+365 ILAPNEFS
-373 KSDLRDVTL
+373 KSDLRDSTL
-382 VIWHAPLPEGDAS
+382 VIWHAPLPQGDTS
-395 NALREFIN
+395 IALREFIN
-403 EGGRLVFFPNGEANT
+403 EGGRLVFFPTGEATT

-423 LGWGEKQAAEK
+423 LGWGEKQTTEK

-462 LTVQQRQQV
+462 LTVKQRQKI
-471 VGQAAVLAAFN
+471 VGEAAILAAFN
-482 DGQVF
+482 DGQAF

-502 TLPLLTWS
+502 ILPLLTWS
-510 DLGDGLVLVP
+510 NLGDGMVIVP
-520 MLQRLLSAGS
+520 MIQRLLAAGS
-530 SRFQRNFMSETGR
+530 SRFQRNFIIETGR
-543 VSAGDMQLE
+543 ASAGDMQLE
-552 WTSVETGL
+552 WTSAETGQ

-568 GVYQSADRWLVVN
+568 GVYRSGDRWLVVN
-581 RPANENN
+581 RPENENE
-588 FERLEDEL
+588 FKRVEDEK
-596 VAALFSG
+596 VSALFSG

-610 AQRENTSLQSEIWD
+610 AQRDNTSLQSEIWD

-632 ALLVEAWLIRPKL
+632 ALLIEAWLICPKGSFK
-645 NLESDKTTPGHL
+645 SDKKTSGTL
-657 PTNTAS
+657 PNTVS

>member
-7 NILLGLP
+7 NILFGLP

-42 AATRSSTSHSK
+42 AATQSSTSHSK

-92 VIMLLVD
+92 IIMLLVD

-119 IEMVVDAAEKFE
+119 IEMIVNAAEKFE
-131 DKSHIV
+131 NKSQIV
-137 LLDSVT
+137 LIDSAT
-143 RKPQDIATASSIL
+143 RKPQNIANAASIL

-176 ALDWLIDNQ
+176 ALDWLVDNQ
-185 AGTAEIWIASD
+185 AGIAEIWIASD
-196 LQTTNWMPND
+196 LQATNWLPDD
-206 SRWKTLIESFNSL
+206 SRWESLMESFNSL
-219 KQEVRIRLLAT
+219 KQKVRIRMLAT

-237 ASISVSEL
+237 ASISISQL
-245 ARTQSNEIGEVR
+245 ARIKSNEIGEVR
-257 LAVDI
+257 LAIDI
-262 KRTKINNDIE
+262 KRTKINNDTE

-279 GITTEIE
+279 GVTTEIE

-301 VGDQSGGWGKLELSA
+301 VDEQSGGWGKLELSP

-324 TYYRYSDDH
+324 TYYRYDDDFS
-333 PMEGLVITESK
+333 MEGLVISESK
-344 LGSLWQAAASAA
+344 LSPLWQAAASTVNISA
-356 SKSSRKTAK
+356 RKPAK
-365 LLTPNEFS
+365 ILAPNEFS
-373 KSDLRDVTL
+373 KSDLRDSTL
-382 VIWHAPLPEGDAS
+382 VIWHAPLPQGDTS
-395 NALREFIN
+395 IALREFIN
-403 EGGRLVFFPNGEANT
+403 EGGRLVFFPAGEATT

-423 LGWGEKQAAEK
+423 LGWGEKQTTEK

-462 LTVQQRQQV
+462 LTVKQRQKI
-471 VGQAAVLAAFN
+471 VGEAAILAAFN
-482 DGQVF
+482 DGQAF

-502 TLPLLTWS
+502 SLPLLTWS
-510 DLGDGLVLVP
+510 NLGDGMVIVP
-520 MLQRLLSAGS
+520 MIQRLLAAGS
-530 SRFQRNFMSETGR
+530 SRFQRNFIIETGR
-543 VSAGDMQLE
+543 ASAGDMQLE
-552 WTSVETGL
+552 WTSAETGQ

-568 GVYQSADRWLVVN
+568 GVYRSGDRWLVVN
-581 RPANENN
+581 RPENENE
-588 FERLEDEL
+588 FKRVEDEK
-596 VAALFSG
+596 VSALFSG

-610 AQRENTSLQSEIWD
+610 AQRDNTSLQSEIWD

-632 ALLVEAWLIRPKL
+632 ALLIEAWLICPKGSF
-645 NLESDKTTPGHL
+645 ESDKKTSGTL
-657 PTNTAS
+657 PNTVS

>member
-42 AATRSSTSHSK
+42 AATQSSTSHSK

-92 VIMLLVD
+92 IIMLLVD

-119 IEMVVDAAEKFE
+119 IEMIVNAAEKFE
-131 DKSHIV
+131 NKSQIV
-137 LLDSVT
+137 LIDSAT
-143 RKPQDIATASSIL
+143 RKPQNIANAASIL

-176 ALDWLIDNQ
+176 ALDWLVDNQ
-185 AGTAEIWIASD
+185 AGIAEIWIASD
-196 LQTTNWMPND
+196 LQATNWLPDD
-206 SRWKTLIESFNSL
+206 SRWEALMESFNSL
-219 KQEVRIRLLAT
+219 KQKVRIRMLAT

-237 ASISVSEL
+237 ASISVSQL
-245 ARTQSNEIGEVR
+245 ARIKSNEIGEVR

-262 KRTKINNDIE
+262 KRTKINNDTE

-279 GITTEIE
+279 GVTTEIE

-301 VGDQSGGWGKLELSA
+301 VDEQSGGWGKLELSP

-324 TYYRYSDDH
+324 TYYRYDDDFS
-333 PMEGLVITESK
+333 MEGLVISESK
-344 LGSLWQAAASAA
+344 LSPLWQAAASTVNISA
-356 SKSSRKTAK
+356 RKPAK
-365 LLTPNEFS
+365 ILAPNEFS
-373 KSDLRDVTL
+373 KSDLRDSTL
-382 VIWHAPLPEGDAS
+382 VIWHAPLPQGDIS
-395 NALREFIN
+395 IALREFIN
-403 EGGRLVFFPNGEANT
+403 EGGRLVFFPTGEATT

-423 LGWGEKQAAEK
+423 LGWGEKQTTEK

-462 LTVQQRQQV
+462 LTVKQRQKI
-471 VGQAAVLAAFN
+471 VGEAAILAAFN
-482 DGQVF
+482 DGQAF

-502 TLPLLTWS
+502 SLPLLTWS
-510 DLGDGLVLVP
+510 NLGDGMVIVP
-520 MLQRLLSAGS
+520 MIQRLLAAGS
-530 SRFQRNFMSETGR
+530 SRFQRNFIIETGR
-543 VSAGDMQLE
+543 ASAGDMQLE
-552 WTSVETGL
+552 WTSAETGQ

-568 GVYQSADRWLVVN
+568 GVYRSGDRWLVVN
-581 RPANENN
+581 RPENENE
-588 FERLEDEL
+588 FKRVEDEK
-596 VAALFSG
+596 VSALFSG

-610 AQRENTSLQSEIWD
+610 AQRDNTSLQSEIWD

-632 ALLVEAWLIRPKL
+632 ALLIEAWLICPKGSF
-645 NLESDKTTPGHL
+645 ESDKKTSGTL
-657 PTNTAS
+657 PNTVS

>member
-7 NILLGLP
+7 NILFGLP

-42 AATRSSTSHSK
+42 AATQSSTSHSK

-92 VIMLLVD
+92 IIMLLVD

-119 IEMVVDAAEKFE
+119 IEMIVNAAEKFE
-131 DKSHIV
+131 NKSQIV
-137 LLDSVT
+137 LIDSAT
-143 RKPQDIATASSIL
+143 RKPQNVANAASIL

-167 ADIPAMLQS
+167 ADIPAMFQS
-176 ALDWLIDNQ
+176 ALDWLVDNQ
-185 AGTAEIWIASD
+185 AGIAEIWIASD
-196 LQTTNWMPND
+196 LQATNWLPDD
-206 SRWKTLIESFNSL
+206 SRWESLMESFNSL
-219 KQEVRIRLLAT
+219 KQKVRIRMLAT

-237 ASISVSEL
+237 ASISVSQL
-245 ARTQSNEIGEVR
+245 ARIKSNEIGEVR

-262 KRTKINNDIE
+262 KRTKINNDTE

-279 GITTEIE
+279 GVTTEIE

-301 VGDQSGGWGKLELSA
+301 VDEQSGGWGKLELSP

-324 TYYRYSDDH
+324 TYYRYDDDFS
-333 PMEGLVITESK
+333 MEGLVISESK
-344 LGSLWQAAASAA
+344 LSPLWQAAASTVNISA
-356 SKSSRKTAK
+356 RKPAK
-365 LLTPNEFS
+365 ILAPNEFS
-373 KSDLRDVTL
+373 KSDLRDSTL
-382 VIWHAPLPEGDAS
+382 VIWHAPLPQGDTS
-395 NALREFIN
+395 IALREFIN
-403 EGGRLVFFPNGEANT
+403 EGGRLVFFPTGEATT

-423 LGWGEKQAAEK
+423 LGWGEKQTTEK

-462 LTVQQRQQV
+462 LTVKQRQKI
-471 VGQAAVLAAFN
+471 VGEAAILAAFN
-482 DGQVF
+482 DGQAF

-502 TLPLLTWS
+502 SLPLLTWS
-510 DLGDGLVLVP
+510 NLGDGMVIVP
-520 MLQRLLSAGS
+520 MIQRLLAAGS
-530 SRFQRNFMSETGR
+530 SRFQRNFIIETGR
-543 VSAGDMQLE
+543 ASAGDMQLE
-552 WTSVETGL
+552 WTSAETGQ

-568 GVYQSADRWLVVN
+568 GVYRSGDRWLVVN
-581 RPANENN
+581 RPENENE
-588 FERLEDEL
+588 FKRVEDEK
-596 VAALFSG
+596 VSALFSG

-610 AQRENTSLQSEIWD
+610 AQRDNTSLQSEIWD

-632 ALLVEAWLIRPKL
+632 ALLIEAWLICPKGSF
-645 NLESDKTTPGHL
+645 ESDKKTSGTL
-657 PTNTAS
+657 PNTVS

>member
-7 NILLGLP
+7 NILFGLP

-42 AATRSSTSHSK
+42 AATQSSTSHSK

-92 VIMLLVD
+92 IIMLLVD

-119 IEMVVDAAEKFE
+119 IEMIVNAAEKFE
-131 DKSHIV
+131 NKSQIV
-137 LLDSVT
+137 LIDSAT
-143 RKPQDIATASSIL
+143 RKPQNIANAASIL

-176 ALDWLIDNQ
+176 ALDWLVDNQ
-185 AGTAEIWIASD
+185 AGIAEIWIASD
-196 LQTTNWMPND
+196 LQATNWLPDD
-206 SRWKTLIESFNSL
+206 SRWESLMESFNSL
-219 KQEVRIRLLAT
+219 KQKVRIRMLAT

-237 ASISVSEL
+237 ASISVSQL
-245 ARTQSNEIGEVR
+245 ARIKSNEIGEVR

-262 KRTKINNDIE
+262 KRTKINNDTE

-279 GITTEIE
+279 GVTTEIE

-301 VGDQSGGWGKLELSA
+301 VDEQSGGWGKLELSP

-324 TYYRYSDDH
+324 TYYRYDDDFS
-333 PMEGLVITESK
+333 MEGLVISESK
-344 LGSLWQAAASAA
+344 LSPLWQAAASTVNISA
-356 SKSSRKTAK
+356 RKPAK
-365 LLTPNEFS
+365 ILAPNEFS
-373 KSDLRDVTL
+373 KSDLRDSTL
-382 VIWHAPLPEGDAS
+382 VIWHAPLPQGDTS
-395 NALREFIN
+395 IALREFIN
-403 EGGRLVFFPNGEANT
+403 EGGRLVFFPTGEATT

-423 LGWGEKQAAEK
+423 LGWGEKQTTEK

-462 LTVQQRQQV
+462 LTVKQRQKI
-471 VGQAAVLAAFN
+471 VGEAAILAAFN
-482 DGQVF
+482 DGQAF

-502 TLPLLTWS
+502 SLPLLTWS
-510 DLGDGLVLVP
+510 NIGDGMVIVP
-520 MLQRLLSAGS
+520 MIQRLLAAGS
-530 SRFQRNFMSETGR
+530 SRFQRNFIIETGR
-543 VSAGDMQLE
+543 ASAGDMQLE
-552 WTSVETGL
+552 WTSAETGQ

-568 GVYQSADRWLVVN
+568 GVYRSGDRWLVVN
-581 RPANENN
+581 RPENENE
-588 FERLEDEL
+588 FKRVEDEK
-596 VAALFSG
+596 VSALFSG

-610 AQRENTSLQSEIWD
+610 AQRDNTSLQSEIWD

-632 ALLVEAWLIRPKL
+632 ALLIEAWLICPKGSF
-645 NLESDKTTPGHL
+645 ESDKKTSGTL
-657 PTNTAS
+657 PNTVS

>member
-7 NILLGLP
+7 NILFGLP

-42 AATRSSTSHSK
+42 AATQSSTSHSK

-92 VIMLLVD
+92 IIMLLVD

-119 IEMVVDAAEKFE
+119 IEMIVNAAEKFE
-131 DKSHIV
+131 NKSQIV
-137 LLDSVT
+137 LIDSAT
-143 RKPQDIATASSIL
+143 RKPQNIANAASIL

-176 ALDWLIDNQ
+176 ALDWLVDNQ
-185 AGTAEIWIASD
+185 AGIAEIWIASD
-196 LQTTNWMPND
+196 LQATNWLPDD
-206 SRWKTLIESFNSL
+206 SRWESLMESFNSL
-219 KQEVRIRLLAT
+219 KQKVRIRMLAT
-230 TQDSPMN
+230 TQDTPMN
-237 ASISVSEL
+237 ASISVSQL
-245 ARTQSNEIGEVR
+245 ARIKSNEIGEVR

-262 KRTKINNDIE
+262 KRTKINNDTE

-279 GITTEIE
+279 GVTTEIE

-301 VGDQSGGWGKLELSA
+301 VDEQSGGWGKLELSP

-324 TYYRYSDDH
+324 TYYRYDDDFS
-333 PMEGLVITESK
+333 MEGLVISESK
-344 LGSLWQAAASAA
+344 LSPLWQAAASTVNISA
-356 SKSSRKTAK
+356 RKPAK
-365 LLTPNEFS
+365 ILAPNEFS
-373 KSDLRDVTL
+373 KSDLRDSTL
-382 VIWHAPLPEGDAS
+382 VIWHAPLPQGDTS
-395 NALREFIN
+395 IALREFIN
-403 EGGRLVFFPNGEANT
+403 EGGRLVFFPTGEATT

-423 LGWGEKQAAEK
+423 LGWGEKQTTEK

-462 LTVQQRQQV
+462 LTVKQRQKI
-471 VGQAAVLAAFN
+471 VGEAAILAAFN
-482 DGQVF
+482 DGQAF

-502 TLPLLTWS
+502 SLPLLTWS
-510 DLGDGLVLVP
+510 NLGDGMVIVP
-520 MLQRLLSAGS
+520 MIQRLLAAGS
-530 SRFQRNFMSETGR
+530 SRFQRNFIIETGR
-543 VSAGDMQLE
+543 ASAGDMQLE
-552 WTSVETGL
+552 WTSAETGQ

-568 GVYQSADRWLVVN
+568 GVYRSGDRWLVVN
-581 RPANENN
+581 RPENENE
-588 FERLEDEL
+588 FKRVEDEK
-596 VAALFSG
+596 VSALFSG

-610 AQRENTSLQSEIWD
+610 AQRDNTSLQSEIWD

-632 ALLVEAWLIRPKL
+632 ALLIEAWLICPKGSF
-645 NLESDKTTPGHL
+645 ESDKKTSGTL
-657 PTNTAS
+657 PNTVS

>member
-1 MSFIQE
+1 M
-7 NILLGLP
+7 
-14 LILLPVIIHL
+14 LI
-24 INRMRHK
+24 
-31 PRKWAAMQFLF
+31 
-42 AATRSSTSHSK
+42 ATMVVPSEL
-53 IKNWL
+53 NL
-58 ILAMRILAV
+58 V

-119 IEMVVDAAEKFE
+119 IEMIVDAAEKFE
-131 DKSHIV
+131 NKSHIV
-137 LLDSVT
+137 LIDSAT
-143 RKPQDIATASSIL
+143 RKPQDIANASSIL

-185 AGTAEIWIASD
+185 AGIAEIWIASD
-196 LQTTNWMPND
+196 LQDTNWMPDD
-206 SRWKTLIESFNSL
+206 SRWKTLMESLNSL

-230 TQDSPMN
+230 TQDSPVN
-237 ASISVSEL
+237 ASISVTEL
-245 ARTQSNEIGEVR
+245 ARMQSSEIGEVR

-262 KRTKINNDIE
+262 KRTKINNGIE

-279 GITTEIE
+279 GVTTEIE

-301 VGDQSGGWGKLELSA
+301 VGNQSGGWGKLELSA

-333 PMEGLVITESK
+333 PMEGLVITESQ
-344 LGSLWQAAASAA
+344 LSPLWQAAASAVNN
-356 SKSSRKTAK
+356 SGRNPAK
-365 LLTPNEFS
+365 ILSPSEFS
-373 KSDLRDVTL
+373 KSDLRNSTL

-395 NALREFIN
+395 SALREFIN
-403 EGGRLVFFPNGEANT
+403 EGGRLVFFPTGEAAT

-423 LGWGEKQAAEK
+423 LGWGEKETAEK

-462 LTVQQRQQV
+462 LTVKQRQQV
-471 VGQAAVLAAFN
+471 IGQAAVLAAFN
-482 DGQVF
+482 DGQAF
-487 LARQTIGQGEVYFCS
+487 LVRQTIGQGEVYFCS

-510 DLGDGLVLVP
+510 DLGDGMVVVP
-520 MLQRLLSAGS
+520 MLQRLLAAGS
-530 SRFQRNFMSETGR
+530 SRFQRNFISETGR
-543 VSAGDMQLE
+543 VSAGDLQLE
-552 WTSVETGL
+552 WTSVETGQ

-568 GVYQSADRWLVVN
+568 GVYRSADRWLVVN
-581 RPANENN
+581 RPANENE
-588 FERLEDEL
+588 FERVEDEA

-610 AQRENTSLQSEIWD
+610 AQRDNTSLQSEIWD

-632 ALLVEAWLIRPKL
+632 ALLVEAWLICPKVS
-645 NLESDKTTPGHL
+645 LESDETTPEPL
-657 PTNTAS
+657 PNTAS

>member
-1 MSFIQE
+1 
-7 NILLGLP
+7 
-14 LILLPVIIHL
+14 
-24 INRMRHK
+24 
-31 PRKWAAMQFLF
+31 
-42 AATRSSTSHSK
+42 
-53 IKNWL
+53 
-58 ILAMRILAV
+58 
-67 LMLLLFLSRP
+67 
-77 LVGGWMGWAFGGAPD
+77 
-92 VIMLLVD
+92 
-99 RSASMESRISGTNKS
+99 
-114 RREYA
+114 
-119 IEMVVDAAEKFE
+119 
-131 DKSHIV
+131 
-137 LLDSVT
+137 
-143 RKPQDIATASSIL
+143 
-156 ELPDTQPSDTA
+156 
-167 ADIPAMLQS
+167 
-176 ALDWLIDNQ
+176 
-185 AGTAEIWIASD
+185 
-196 LQTTNWMPND
+196 
-206 SRWKTLIESFNSL
+206 
-219 KQEVRIRLLAT
+219 
-230 TQDSPMN
+230 
-237 ASISVSEL
+237 
-245 ARTQSNEIGEVR
+245 
-257 LAVDI
+257 
-262 KRTKINNDIE
+262 
-272 PIKQTIN
+272 
-279 GITTEIE
+279 
-286 AKVNGQATRWRHRIE
+286 
-301 VGDQSGGWGKLELSA
+301 
-316 DGNPQDNI
+316 
-324 TYYRYSDDH
+324 
-333 PMEGLVITESK
+333 MEGLVITESK

-356 SKSSRKTAK
+356 SESSRKTAK

>member
-7 NILLGLP
+7 NILFGLP

-42 AATRSSTSHSK
+42 AATQSSTSHSK

-92 VIMLLVD
+92 IIMLLVD

-119 IEMVVDAAEKFE
+119 IEMIVNAAEKFE
-131 DKSHIV
+131 NKSQIV
-137 LLDSVT
+137 LIDSAT
-143 RKPQDIATASSIL
+143 RKPQNIANAASIL

-176 ALDWLIDNQ
+176 ALDWLVDNQ
-185 AGTAEIWIASD
+185 AGIAEIWIASD
-196 LQTTNWMPND
+196 LQATNWLPDD
-206 SRWKTLIESFNSL
+206 SRWESLMESFNSL
-219 KQEVRIRLLAT
+219 KQKVRIRMLAT

-237 ASISVSEL
+237 ASISVSQL
-245 ARTQSNEIGEVR
+245 ARIKSNEIGEVR

-262 KRTKINNDIE
+262 KRTKINNDTE

-279 GITTEIE
+279 GVTTEIE

-301 VGDQSGGWGKLELSA
+301 VDEQSGGWGKLELSP

-324 TYYRYSDDH
+324 TYYRYDDDFS
-333 PMEGLVITESK
+333 MEGLVISESK
-344 LGSLWQAAASAA
+344 LSPLWQAAASTVNISA
-356 SKSSRKTAK
+356 RKPAK
-365 LLTPNEFS
+365 ILAPNEFS
-373 KSDLRDVTL
+373 KSDLRDSTL
-382 VIWHAPLPEGDAS
+382 VIWHAPLPQGDTS
-395 NALREFIN
+395 IALREFIN
-403 EGGRLVFFPNGEANT
+403 EGGRLVFFPTGEATT

-423 LGWGEKQAAEK
+423 LGWGEKQTTEK

-462 LTVQQRQQV
+462 LTVKQRQKI
-471 VGQAAVLAAFN
+471 VGEAAILAAFN
-482 DGQVF
+482 DGQAF

-502 TLPLLTWS
+502 SLPLLTWS
-510 DLGDGLVLVP
+510 NLGDGMVIVP
-520 MLQRLLSAGS
+520 MIQRLLAAGS
-530 SRFQRNFMSETGR
+530 SRFQRNFIIETGR
-543 VSAGDMQLE
+543 ASAGDMQLE
-552 WTSVETGL
+552 WTSAETGQ

-568 GVYQSADRWLVVN
+568 GVYRSGDRWLVVN
-581 RPANENN
+581 RPENENE
-588 FERLEDEL
+588 FKRVEDEK
-596 VAALFSG
+596 VSALFSG

-610 AQRENTSLQSEIWD
+610 AQRDNTSLQSEIWD

-632 ALLVEAWLIRPKL
+632 ALLIEAWLICPKGSFK
-645 NLESDKTTPGHL
+645 SDKKTSGTL
-657 PTNTAS
+657 PNTVS

>member
-7 NILLGLP
+7 NILFGLP

-42 AATRSSTSHSK
+42 AATQSSTSHSK

-92 VIMLLVD
+92 IIMLLID

-119 IEMVVDAAEKFE
+119 IEMIVNAAEKFE
-131 DKSHIV
+131 NKSQIV
-137 LLDSVT
+137 LIDSAT
-143 RKPQDIATASSIL
+143 RKPQNIANAASIL

-176 ALDWLIDNQ
+176 ALDWLVDNQ
-185 AGTAEIWIASD
+185 AGIAEIWIASD
-196 LQTTNWMPND
+196 LQATNWLPDD
-206 SRWKTLIESFNSL
+206 SRWESLMESFNSL
-219 KQEVRIRLLAT
+219 KQKVRIRMLAT

-237 ASISVSEL
+237 ASISVSQL
-245 ARTQSNEIGEVR
+245 ARIKSNEIGEVR

-262 KRTKINNDIE
+262 KRTKINNDTE

-279 GITTEIE
+279 GVTTEIE

-301 VGDQSGGWGKLELSA
+301 VDEQSGGWGKLELSP

-324 TYYRYSDDH
+324 TYYRYDDDFS
-333 PMEGLVITESK
+333 MEGLVISESK
-344 LGSLWQAAASAA
+344 LSPLWQAAASTVNISA
-356 SKSSRKTAK
+356 RKPAK
-365 LLTPNEFS
+365 ILAPNEFS
-373 KSDLRDVTL
+373 KSDLRDSTL
-382 VIWHAPLPEGDAS
+382 VIWHAPLPQGDTS
-395 NALREFIN
+395 IALREFIN
-403 EGGRLVFFPNGEANT
+403 EGGRLVFFPTGEATT

-423 LGWGEKQAAEK
+423 LGWGEKQTTEK

-462 LTVQQRQQV
+462 LTVKQRQKI
-471 VGQAAVLAAFN
+471 VGEAAILAAFN
-482 DGQVF
+482 DGQAF

-502 TLPLLTWS
+502 SLPLLTWS
-510 DLGDGLVLVP
+510 NLGDGMVIVP
-520 MLQRLLSAGS
+520 MIQRLLAAGS
-530 SRFQRNFMSETGR
+530 SRFQRNFIIETGR
-543 VSAGDMQLE
+543 ASAGDMQLE
-552 WTSVETGL
+552 WTSAETGQL
-560 RGNLQTEA
+560 GNLQTEA
-568 GVYQSADRWLVVN
+568 GVYRSGDRWLVVN
-581 RPANENN
+581 RPENENE
-588 FERLEDEL
+588 FKRVEDEK
-596 VAALFSG
+596 VSALFSG

-610 AQRENTSLQSEIWD
+610 AQRDNTSLQSEIWD

-632 ALLVEAWLIRPKL
+632 ALLIEAWLICPKGSF
-645 NLESDKTTPGHL
+645 ESDKKTSGTL
-657 PTNTAS
+657 PNTVS

>member
-7 NILLGLP
+7 NILFGLP

-42 AATRSSTSHSK
+42 AATQSSTSHSK

-92 VIMLLVD
+92 IIMLLVD

-119 IEMVVDAAEKFE
+119 IEMIVNAAEKFE
-131 DKSHIV
+131 NKSQIV
-137 LLDSVT
+137 LIDSAT
-143 RKPQDIATASSIL
+143 RKPQNIANAASIL

-176 ALDWLIDNQ
+176 ALDWLVDNQ
-185 AGTAEIWIASD
+185 AGIAEIWIASD
-196 LQTTNWMPND
+196 LQATNWLPDD
-206 SRWKTLIESFNSL
+206 SRWESLMESFNSL
-219 KQEVRIRLLAT
+219 KQKVRIRMLAT

-237 ASISVSEL
+237 ASISVSQL
-245 ARTQSNEIGEVR
+245 ARIKSNEIGEVR

-262 KRTKINNDIE
+262 KRTKINNDTE

-279 GITTEIE
+279 GVTTEIE

-301 VGDQSGGWGKLELSA
+301 VDEQSGGWGKLELSP

-324 TYYRYSDDH
+324 TYYRYDDDFS
-333 PMEGLVITESK
+333 MEGLVISESK
-344 LGSLWQAAASAA
+344 LSPLWQAAASTVNISA
-356 SKSSRKTAK
+356 RKPAK
-365 LLTPNEFS
+365 ILAPNEFS
-373 KSDLRDVTL
+373 KSDLRDSTL
-382 VIWHAPLPEGDAS
+382 VIWHAPLPQGDTS
-395 NALREFIN
+395 IALREFIN
-403 EGGRLVFFPNGEANT
+403 EGGRLVFFPTGEATT

-423 LGWGEKQAAEK
+423 LGWGEKQTTEK

-462 LTVQQRQQV
+462 LTVKQRQKI
-471 VGQAAVLAAFN
+471 VGEAAILAAFN
-482 DGQVF
+482 DGQAF
-487 LARQTIGQGEVYFCS
+487 LARQTIGQVEVYFCS
-502 TLPLLTWS
+502 ILPLLTWS
-510 DLGDGLVLVP
+510 NLGDGMVIVP
-520 MLQRLLSAGS
+520 MIQRLLAAGS
-530 SRFQRNFMSETGR
+530 SRFQRNFIIETGR
-543 VSAGDMQLE
+543 ASAGDMQLE
-552 WTSVETGL
+552 WTSAETGQ

-568 GVYQSADRWLVVN
+568 GVYRSGDRWLVVN
-581 RPANENN
+581 RPENENE
-588 FERLEDEL
+588 FKRVEDEK
-596 VAALFSG
+596 VSALFSG

-610 AQRENTSLQSEIWD
+610 AQRDNTSLQSEIWD

-632 ALLVEAWLIRPKL
+632 ALLIEAWLICPKGSF
-645 NLESDKTTPGHL
+645 ESDKKTSGTL
-657 PTNTAS
+657 PNTVS

>member
-7 NILLGLP
+7 NILFGLP

-42 AATRSSTSHSK
+42 AATQSSTSHSK

-92 VIMLLVD
+92 IIMLLID

-119 IEMVVDAAEKFE
+119 IEMIVNAAEKFE
-131 DKSHIV
+131 NKSQIV
-137 LLDSVT
+137 LIDSAT
-143 RKPQDIATASSIL
+143 RKPQNIANAASIL
-156 ELPDTQPSDTA
+156 ESPDTQPSDTA

-176 ALDWLIDNQ
+176 ALDWLVDNQ
-185 AGTAEIWIASD
+185 AGIAEIWIASD
-196 LQTTNWMPND
+196 LQATNWLPDD
-206 SRWKTLIESFNSL
+206 SRWESLMESFNSL
-219 KQEVRIRLLAT
+219 KQKVRIRMLAT

-237 ASISVSEL
+237 ASISVSQL
-245 ARTQSNEIGEVR
+245 ARIKSNEIGEVR

-262 KRTKINNDIE
+262 KRTKINNDTE

-279 GITTEIE
+279 GVTTEIE

-301 VGDQSGGWGKLELSA
+301 VDEQSGGWGKLELSP

-324 TYYRYSDDH
+324 TYYRYDDDFS
-333 PMEGLVITESK
+333 MEGLVISESK
-344 LGSLWQAAASAA
+344 LSPLWQAAASTVNISA
-356 SKSSRKTAK
+356 RKPAK
-365 LLTPNEFS
+365 ILAPNEFS
-373 KSDLRDVTL
+373 KSDLRDSTL
-382 VIWHAPLPEGDAS
+382 VIWHAPLPQGDTS
-395 NALREFIN
+395 IALREFIN
-403 EGGRLVFFPNGEANT
+403 EGGRLVFFPTGEATT

-423 LGWGEKQAAEK
+423 LGWGEKQTTEK

-462 LTVQQRQQV
+462 LTVKQRQKIF
-471 VGQAAVLAAFN
+471 GEAAILAAFN
-482 DGQVF
+482 DGQAF

-502 TLPLLTWS
+502 SLPLLTWS
-510 DLGDGLVLVP
+510 NLGDGMVIVP
-520 MLQRLLSAGS
+520 MIQRLLAAGS
-530 SRFQRNFMSETGR
+530 SRFQRNFIIETGR
-543 VSAGDMQLE
+543 ASAGDMQLE
-552 WTSVETGL
+552 WTSAETGQ

-568 GVYQSADRWLVVN
+568 GVYRSGDRWLVVN
-581 RPANENN
+581 RPENENE
-588 FERLEDEL
+588 FKRVEDEK
-596 VAALFSG
+596 VSALFSG

-610 AQRENTSLQSEIWD
+610 AQRDNTSLQSEIWD

-632 ALLVEAWLIRPKL
+632 ALLIEAWLICPKGSF
-645 NLESDKTTPGHL
+645 ESDKKTSGTL
-657 PTNTAS
+657 PNTVS

>member
-7 NILLGLP
+7 NILFGLP

-42 AATRSSTSHSK
+42 AATQSSTSHSK

-92 VIMLLVD
+92 IIMLLVD

-119 IEMVVDAAEKFE
+119 IEMIVNAAEKFE
-131 DKSHIV
+131 NKSQIV
-137 LLDSVT
+137 LIDSAT
-143 RKPQDIATASSIL
+143 RKPQNIANAASIL

-176 ALDWLIDNQ
+176 ALDWLVDNQ
-185 AGTAEIWIASD
+185 AGIAEIWIASD
-196 LQTTNWMPND
+196 LQATNWLPDD
-206 SRWKTLIESFNSL
+206 SRWESLMESFNSL
-219 KQEVRIRLLAT
+219 KQKVRIRMLAT

-237 ASISVSEL
+237 ASISVSQL
-245 ARTQSNEIGEVR
+245 ARIKSNEIGEVR

-262 KRTKINNDIE
+262 KRTKINNDTE

-279 GITTEIE
+279 GVTTEIE

-301 VGDQSGGWGKLELSA
+301 VDEQSGGWGKLELSP

-324 TYYRYSDDH
+324 TYYRYDDDFS
-333 PMEGLVITESK
+333 MEGLVISESK
-344 LGSLWQAAASAA
+344 LSPLWQAAASTVNISA
-356 SKSSRKTAK
+356 RKPAK
-365 LLTPNEFS
+365 ILAPNEFS
-373 KSDLRDVTL
+373 KSDLRDSTL
-382 VIWHAPLPEGDAS
+382 VIWHAPLPQGDTS
-395 NALREFIN
+395 IALREFIN
-403 EGGRLVFFPNGEANT
+403 EGGRLVFFPTGEAT
-418 VRFVG
+418 AVRFVG
-423 LGWGEKQAAEK
+423 LGWGEKQTTEK

-462 LTVQQRQQV
+462 LTVKQRQKI
-471 VGQAAVLAAFN
+471 VGEAAILAAFN
-482 DGQVF
+482 DGQAF

-502 TLPLLTWS
+502 SLPLLTWS
-510 DLGDGLVLVP
+510 NLGDGMVIVP
-520 MLQRLLSAGS
+520 MIQRLLAAGS
-530 SRFQRNFMSETGR
+530 SRFQRNFIIETGR
-543 VSAGDMQLE
+543 ASAGDMQLE
-552 WTSVETGL
+552 WTSAETGQ

-568 GVYQSADRWLVVN
+568 GVYRSGDRWLVVN
-581 RPANENN
+581 RPENENE
-588 FERLEDEL
+588 FKRVEDEK
-596 VAALFSG
+596 VSALFSG

-610 AQRENTSLQSEIWD
+610 AQRDNTSLQSEIWD

-632 ALLVEAWLIRPKL
+632 ALLIEAWLICPKGSF
-645 NLESDKTTPGHL
+645 ESDKKTSGTL
-657 PTNTAS
+657 PNTVS

>member
-7 NILLGLP
+7 NILFGLP

-42 AATRSSTSHSK
+42 AATQSSTSHSK

-92 VIMLLVD
+92 IIMLLVD

-119 IEMVVDAAEKFE
+119 IEMIVNAAEKFE
-131 DKSHIV
+131 NKSQIV
-137 LLDSVT
+137 LIDSAT
-143 RKPQDIATASSIL
+143 RKPQNIANAASIL

-176 ALDWLIDNQ
+176 ALDWLVDNQ
-185 AGTAEIWIASD
+185 AGIAEIWIASD
-196 LQTTNWMPND
+196 LQATNWLPDD
-206 SRWKTLIESFNSL
+206 SRWESLMESFNSL
-219 KQEVRIRLLAT
+219 KQKVRIRMLAT

-237 ASISVSEL
+237 ASISVSQL
-245 ARTQSNEIGEVR
+245 ARIKSNEIGEVR

-262 KRTKINNDIE
+262 KRTKINNDTE

-279 GITTEIE
+279 GVTTEIE

-301 VGDQSGGWGKLELSA
+301 VDEQSGGWGKLELSP

-324 TYYRYSDDH
+324 TYYRYDDDFS
-333 PMEGLVITESK
+333 MEGLVISESK
-344 LGSLWQAAASAA
+344 LSPLWQAAASTVNISA
-356 SKSSRKTAK
+356 RKPGK
-365 LLTPNEFS
+365 ILTPNEFS
-373 KSDLRDVTL
+373 KSDLRDSTL
-382 VIWHAPLPEGDAS
+382 VIWHAPLPQGDTS
-395 NALREFIN
+395 IALREFIN
-403 EGGRLVFFPNGEANT
+403 EGGRLVFFPTGEATT

-423 LGWGEKQAAEK
+423 LGWGEKQATEK

-462 LTVQQRQQV
+462 LTVKQRQKI
-471 VGQAAVLAAFN
+471 VGEAAILAAFN
-482 DGQVF
+482 DGQAF

-502 TLPLLTWS
+502 ILPLLTWS
-510 DLGDGLVLVP
+510 NLGDGMVIVP
-520 MLQRLLSAGS
+520 MIQRLLAAGS
-530 SRFQRNFMSETGR
+530 SRFQRNFIIETGR
-543 VSAGDMQLE
+543 ASAGDMQLE
-552 WTSVETGL
+552 WTSAETGQ

-568 GVYQSADRWLVVN
+568 GVYRSGDRWLVVN
-581 RPANENN
+581 RPENENE
-588 FERLEDEL
+588 FKRVEDEK
-596 VAALFSG
+596 VSALFSG

-610 AQRENTSLQSEIWD
+610 AQRDNTSLQSEIWD

-632 ALLVEAWLIRPKL
+632 ALLIEAWLICPKGSFK
-645 NLESDKTTPGHL
+645 SDKKTSGTL
-657 PTNTAS
+657 PNTVS

>member
-7 NILLGLP
+7 NILFGLP

-42 AATRSSTSHSK
+42 AATQSSTSHSK

-92 VIMLLVD
+92 IIMLLVD

-119 IEMVVDAAEKFE
+119 IEMIVNAAEKFE
-131 DKSHIV
+131 NKSQIV
-137 LLDSVT
+137 LIDSAT
-143 RKPQDIATASSIL
+143 RKPQNIANAASIL

-176 ALDWLIDNQ
+176 ALDWLVDNQ
-185 AGTAEIWIASD
+185 AGIAEIWIASD
-196 LQTTNWMPND
+196 LQATNWLPDD
-206 SRWKTLIESFNSL
+206 SRWESLMESFNSL
-219 KQEVRIRLLAT
+219 KQKVRIRMLAT

-237 ASISVSEL
+237 ASISVSQL
-245 ARTQSNEIGEVR
+245 ARIKSNEIGEVR

-262 KRTKINNDIE
+262 KRTKINNDTE

-279 GITTEIE
+279 GVTTEIE

-301 VGDQSGGWGKLELSA
+301 VDEQSGGWGKLELSP

-324 TYYRYSDDH
+324 TYYRYDDDFS
-333 PMEGLVITESK
+333 MEGLVISESK
-344 LGSLWQAAASAA
+344 LSPLWQAAASTVNISA
-356 SKSSRKTAK
+356 RKPAK
-365 LLTPNEFS
+365 ILAPNEFS
-373 KSDLRDVTL
+373 KSDLRDSTL
-382 VIWHAPLPEGDAS
+382 VIWHAPLPQGDTS
-395 NALREFIN
+395 IALREFIN
-403 EGGRLVFFPNGEANT
+403 EGGRLVFFPTGEATT

-423 LGWGEKQAAEK
+423 LGWGKKQTTEK

-462 LTVQQRQQV
+462 LTVKQRQKI
-471 VGQAAVLAAFN
+471 VGEAAILAAFN
-482 DGQVF
+482 DGQAF

-502 TLPLLTWS
+502 SLPLLTWS
-510 DLGDGLVLVP
+510 NLGDGMVIVP
-520 MLQRLLSAGS
+520 MIQRLLAAGS
-530 SRFQRNFMSETGR
+530 SRFQRNFIIETGR
-543 VSAGDMQLE
+543 ASAGDMQLE
-552 WTSVETGL
+552 WTSAETGQ

-568 GVYQSADRWLVVN
+568 GVYL
-581 RPANENN
+581 
-588 FERLEDEL
+588 
-596 VAALFSG
+596 
-603 LTFRLFQ
+603 
-610 AQRENTSLQSEIWD
+610 SLIH
-624 KFLILMLI
+624 I
-632 ALLVEAWLIRPKL
+632 
-645 NLESDKTTPGHL
+645 
-657 PTNTAS
+657 

>member
-7 NILLGLP
+7 NILFGLP

-42 AATRSSTSHSK
+42 AATQSSTSHSK

-92 VIMLLVD
+92 IIMLLVD

-119 IEMVVDAAEKFE
+119 IEMIVNAAEKFE
-131 DKSHIV
+131 NKSQIV
-137 LLDSVT
+137 LIDSAT
-143 RKPQDIATASSIL
+143 RKPQNIANAASIL

-176 ALDWLIDNQ
+176 ALDWLVDNQ
-185 AGTAEIWIASD
+185 AGIAEIWIASD
-196 LQTTNWMPND
+196 LQATNWLPDD
-206 SRWKTLIESFNSL
+206 SRWESLMESFNSL
-219 KQEVRIRLLAT
+219 KQKVRIRMLAT

-237 ASISVSEL
+237 ASISVSQL
-245 ARTQSNEIGEVR
+245 ARIKSNEIGEVR

-262 KRTKINNDIE
+262 KRTKINNDTE

-279 GITTEIE
+279 GVTTEIE

-301 VGDQSGGWGKLELSA
+301 VDEQSGGWGKLELSP

-324 TYYRYSDDH
+324 TYYRYDDDFS
-333 PMEGLVITESK
+333 MEGLVISESK
-344 LGSLWQAAASAA
+344 LSPLWQAAASTVNISA
-356 SKSSRKTAK
+356 RKPAK
-365 LLTPNEFS
+365 ILAPNEFS
-373 KSDLRDVTL
+373 KSDLRDSTL
-382 VIWHAPLPEGDAS
+382 VIWHAPLPQGDTS
-395 NALREFIN
+395 IALREFIN
-403 EGGRLVFFPNGEANT
+403 EGGRLVFFPTGEATT

-423 LGWGEKQAAEK
+423 LGWGEKQTTEK

-462 LTVQQRQQV
+462 LTVKQRQKI
-471 VGQAAVLAAFN
+471 VGEAAILAAFN
-482 DGQVF
+482 DGQAF

-502 TLPLLTWS
+502 SLPLLTWS
-510 DLGDGLVLVP
+510 NLGDGMVIVP
-520 MLQRLLSAGS
+520 MIQRLLAAGS
-530 SRFQRNFMSETGR
+530 SRFQRNFIIETGR
-543 VSAGDMQLE
+543 ASAGDMQLE
-552 WTSVETGL
+552 WTSAETGQ

-568 GVYQSADRWLVVN
+568 GVYRSGDRWLVVN
-581 RPANENN
+581 RPENENE
-588 FERLEDEL
+588 FKRVEDEK
-596 VAALFSG
+596 VSALFSG

-610 AQRENTSLQSEIWD
+610 AQRDNTSLQSEIWD

-632 ALLVEAWLIRPKL
+632 ALLIEAWLICPKGSF
-645 NLESDKTTPGHL
+645 ESDKKTSGTL
-657 PTNTAS
+657 PNTVS